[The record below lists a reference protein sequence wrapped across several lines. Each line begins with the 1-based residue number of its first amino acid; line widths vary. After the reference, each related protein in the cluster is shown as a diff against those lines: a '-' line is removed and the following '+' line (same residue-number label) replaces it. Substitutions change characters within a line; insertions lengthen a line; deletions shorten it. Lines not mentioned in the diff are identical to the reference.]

1 VGDDVGRLLRAAS
14 TDARVIGFAGGLPLA
29 ELFPRRALSTAFMR
43 ALHRRHVP
51 ALQYAWPEGFAPLR
65 RRIAERLA
73 LRGAHVQA
81 DEILVTSGAQ
91 QAMAI
96 AAQVLLR
103 RGDAIG
109 VDAQTYPSALDA
121 FRGMGLRPTTSTR
134 ARVLYRMPAVA
145 NPTGAAMTTKER
157 HAALEGRHL
166 VIEDDAYADLRFQGA
181 APAPLLASARTRV
194 LYVGTFSKTL
204 GPGLRV
210 GFLIVP
216 PGLYERAVRRKA
228 DDDLQTNGLSQA
240 IVQEYLAHH
249 DFEAFVR
256 KLRRHYHRR
265 AMRLMTAVRRY
276 LPGWSFVEPE
286 GGFGLWVQTDARTDE
301 AVFLRRA
308 LAQGV
313 SFDRGSSFVC
323 QADSGPTALRL
334 CFSSVPET
342 AIDEG
347 VRRLARAWA
356 KTLRSSKRKAITKP
370 KRKG

>member
-1 VGDDVGRLLRAAS
+1 
-14 TDARVIGFAGGLPLA
+14 
-29 ELFPRRALSTAFMR
+29 M
-43 ALHRRHVP
+43 P
-51 ALQYAWPEGFAPLR
+51 ALQYTWPEGFAPLR
-65 RRIAERLA
+65 QRIAERLA
-73 LRGAHVQA
+73 LRGAHVKA

-91 QAMAI
+91 QAIAI
-96 AAQVLLR
+96 AAQLLLA

-121 FRGMGLRPTTSTR
+121 FRGMGLRPTTSAR

-145 NPTGAAMTTKER
+145 NPTGTGMTTQER
-157 HAALEGRHL
+157 QAALAARHH

-181 APAPLLASARTRV
+181 APPPLLASARARV

-216 PGLYERAVRRKA
+216 PRLYARAVRCKA

-240 IVQEYLAHH
+240 IVQEYLARH

-256 KLRRHYHRR
+256 GLRRHYQRR
-265 AMRLMTAVRRY
+265 ATRLTSAVRRQ
-276 LPGWSFVEPE
+276 LPSWSFVQPE
-286 GGFGLWVQTDARTDE
+286 GGFGVWVQTDAHSDE
-301 AVFLRRA
+301 DVFLRHA

-313 SFDRGSSFVC
+313 SFNRGSSFLC
-323 QADSGPTALRL
+323 KASSGPTALRL
-334 CFSSVPET
+334 CFSSVPEA

-356 KTLRSSKRKAITKP
+356 KPLRPSKRKGITKP
-370 KRKG
+370 KRKV